1 MSDER
6 VRELAERA
14 VAGAMSAQG
23 AYKSAGAAGL
33 SRDAWMEICLPL
45 AEGLI
50 AVSDGIDAC
59 AEKIRAM
66 FAADCQRRDEANK
79 AFGMTVRGAR
89 EPHQMVPL
97 DPDLLR
103 LHAHLGPP
111 APGPQINGHGAA
123 APERGHP

>member
-23 AYKSAGAAGL
+23 ANKSAGSAGL
-33 SRDAWMEICLPL
+33 SRDQWMEICWPL

-59 AEKIRAM
+59 GERIRAM
-66 FAADCQRRDEANK
+66 FEADCQRRDEANK
-79 AFGMTVRGAR
+79 AFGVTVRGAR
-89 EPHQMVPL
+89 EPHQTVPF
-97 DPDLLR
+97 DPELMR

-123 APERGHP
+123 APEGGQ

>member
-23 AYKSAGAAGL
+23 ASKSAGAAGL
-33 SRDAWMEICLPL
+33 SRDQWMEICWPL

-59 AEKIRAM
+59 GEKIRAL
-66 FAADCQRRDEANK
+66 FEADCQRRDMSAK
-79 AFGMTVRGAR
+79 SFGMSVRGAR
-89 EPHQMVPL
+89 EPHQTAPF
-97 DPDLLR
+97 DPELIR

-111 APGPQINGHGAA
+111 APGPQINGHGAV
-123 APERGHP
+123 APEGGQ